1 MCGIIFEYGGK
12 IYLEEKGSWNDRGKK
27 TNNYNLQDAKT
38 YNLGASYQITFLH
51 FDLLWKDSDA
61 LQMNLYFTQYVLCT
75 FGILYFLSLVFFIH
89 RNIILD
95 MFVDICKS
103 NNAIMFSLWQER
115 DD

>member
-1 MCGIIFEYGGK
+1 MT
-12 IYLEEKGSWNDRGKK
+12 EEKKQ
-27 TNNYNLQDAKT
+27 T
-38 YNLGASYQITFLH
+38 ITIFRTHKHIIWVRHIRLH
-51 FDLLWKDSDA
+51 FSTLIYCGKTDA

-75 FGILYFLSLVFFIH
+75 FGILCFLSLVFFRH